1 MPLRLIKKKRLCRF
15 NPASFLTTGDQIA
28 GTSDWPKLNM
38 TANPEASKHTEKAN
52 MAVPHHVAITMDGNG
67 RWAESRGLDVSEG
80 HHAGFENLQRIVAD
94 FANRGVA
101 YLTLFAFS
109 TENWDRPESEVNG
122 ILELAIAVIAHEAE
136 QLNENGVRI
145 KHLGRVD
152 RLSPELREE
161 LELAVK
167 KTENNTLLTLA
178 IAFDYGGRAE
188 IVNAVKELIAEGTR
202 LEEIDESKFAEHLY
216 TADMPDVDLLIRT
229 GGDFRIS
236 NFLLWQTAY
245 SELYFSEIMWP
256 DFYGEHVDLAFES
269 FNERKRRFGKRI

>member
-1 MPLRLIKKKRLCRF
+1 
-15 NPASFLTTGDQIA
+15 
-28 GTSDWPKLNM
+28 M
-38 TANPEASKHTEKAN
+38 TVNPEASRRIENAKNT
-52 MAVPHHVAITMDGNG
+52 VPHHVAIIMDGNG

-80 HHAGFENLQRIVAD
+80 HHAGFENLRRVVAD
-94 FANRGVA
+94 LAERGVA
-101 YLTLFAFS
+101 YLTLYAFS

-122 ILELAIAVIAHEAE
+122 ILALAIAVIAHEAE

-152 RLSPELREE
+152 RLSAELREE
-161 LELAVK
+161 LERAV
-167 KTENNTLLTLA
+167 ENTASNTGLTLG

-188 IVNAVKELIAEGTR
+188 IANAARQMIEDGVPID
-202 LEEIDESKFAEHLY
+202 EINESKFVEYLY

-245 SELYFSEIMWP
+245 SEFYTSETLWP
-256 DFYGEHVDLAFES
+256 DFYGEHIDMAFES